1 MLNFSEEEL
10 KQELETL
17 NKEYEQYKN
26 MDLHLDMSRGK
37 PGKEQLDL
45 SQGLLSV
52 LEKNE
57 DCFSQNHTDC
67 RNYGL
72 LDGLPEAKQIFAEIL
87 ELSPEEIIIGGNSS
101 LNIMYDTISRAMLFG
116 VYGGEP
122 WAKSGKIKFLC
133 PAPGYD
139 RHFTLCETFG
149 IEMIPVAMTN
159 AGPDMEAVKK
169 AVESDEQI
177 KGIWCVPK
185 YSNPDGITYT
195 DETVRAFAALNPK
208 AKDFRIFWD
217 NAYAVHFLDE
227 KNDEQLLSLMQEL
240 KKTGKEDMVF
250 MFSST
255 SKISFPGSGISA
267 LGASKNNIEL
277 IKKQMFAQTIGCDK
291 MNQLRHIRYYKN
303 ADGIRAHMSKH
314 AELLK
319 PRFQTVIDALKTELE
334 PLHIAT
340 WHEPKGG
347 YFVSCNLPDGCAK
360 RTVSLLKDAGVIM
373 TAAGATFPY
382 GNDPHDSNIRIAPSF
397 PPVEELKTAMALF
410 CLCAKIA
417 AAEKLLKDKTNK

>member
-1 MLNFSEEEL
+1 
-10 KQELETL
+10 
-17 NKEYEQYKN
+17 
-26 MDLHLDMSRGK
+26 
-37 PGKEQLDL
+37 
-45 SQGLLSV
+45 
-52 LEKNE
+52 
-57 DCFSQNHTDC
+57 
-67 RNYGL
+67 
-72 LDGLPEAKQIFAEIL
+72 
-87 ELSPEEIIIGGNSS
+87 
-101 LNIMYDTISRAMLFG
+101 
-116 VYGGEP
+116 
-122 WAKSGKIKFLC
+122 
-133 PAPGYD
+133 
-139 RHFTLCETFG
+139 
-149 IEMIPVAMTN
+149 
-159 AGPDMEAVKK
+159 
-169 AVESDEQI
+169 
-177 KGIWCVPK
+177 
-185 YSNPDGITYT
+185 
-195 DETVRAFAALNPK
+195 
-208 AKDFRIFWD
+208 
-217 NAYAVHFLDE
+217 
-227 KNDEQLLSLMQEL
+227 MQEL

-319 PRFQTVIDALKTELE
+319 PRFQAVIDALKTELE

-382 GNDPHDSNIRIAPSF
+382 GKDPHDSNIRIAPSF

-417 AAEKLLKDKTNK
+417 AAEKLLKEKTNK

>member
-17 NKEYEQYKN
+17 NKEYEQYKK

-122 WAKSGKIKFLC
+122 WAQSGKIKFLC

-227 KNDEQLLSLMQEL
+227 KNDEKLLSLMQEL

-319 PRFQTVIDALKTELE
+319 PRFQAVIDALKTELE

-417 AAEKLLKDKTNK
+417 AAEKLLKEKTNK

>member
-17 NKEYEQYKN
+17 NKEYEQYKK

-227 KNDEQLLSLMQEL
+227 KNDEKLLSLMQEL

>member
-17 NKEYEQYKN
+17 NKDYEQYKK

-67 RNYGL
+67 RNNGL

-227 KNDEQLLSLMQEL
+227 KNDEKLLSLMQEL

-319 PRFQTVIDALKTELE
+319 PRFQAVIDALKTELE

-417 AAEKLLKDKTNK
+417 AAEKLLKEKTNK

>member
-17 NKEYEQYKN
+17 NKEYEQYKK

-195 DETVRAFAALNPK
+195 DESLCRSQPESERLPYLLGQCLRRA
-208 AKDFRIFWD
+208 
-217 NAYAVHFLDE
+217 
-227 KNDEQLLSLMQEL
+227 LS
-240 KKTGKEDMVF
+240 GRKE
-250 MFSST
+250 
-255 SKISFPGSGISA
+255 
-267 LGASKNNIEL
+267 
-277 IKKQMFAQTIGCDK
+277 
-291 MNQLRHIRYYKN
+291 R
-303 ADGIRAHMSKH
+303 
-314 AELLK
+314 
-319 PRFQTVIDALKTELE
+319 
-334 PLHIAT
+334 
-340 WHEPKGG
+340 
-347 YFVSCNLPDGCAK
+347 
-360 RTVSLLKDAGVIM
+360 
-373 TAAGATFPY
+373 
-382 GNDPHDSNIRIAPSF
+382 
-397 PPVEELKTAMALF
+397 
-410 CLCAKIA
+410 
-417 AAEKLLKDKTNK
+417 

>member
-17 NKEYEQYKN
+17 NKEYEQYKK

-72 LDGLPEAKQIFAEIL
+72 LDGLPEAKQNFAEIL
-87 ELSPEEIIIGGNSS
+87 ELSPEEIILGGNSS

-122 WAKSGKIKFLC
+122 WAQSGKIKFLC

-227 KNDEQLLSLMQEL
+227 KNDEKLLSLMQEL

-319 PRFQTVIDALKTELE
+319 PRFQAVIDALKTELE

-397 PPVEELKTAMALF
+397 PPVEELKT
-410 CLCAKIA
+410 
-417 AAEKLLKDKTNK
+417 NK

>member
-17 NKEYEQYKN
+17 NKEYEQYKK

-227 KNDEQLLSLMQEL
+227 KNDEKLLSLMQEL

-319 PRFQTVIDALKTELE
+319 PRFQAVIDALKTELE

-360 RTVSLLKDAGVIM
+360 RTVSLLKDAGGIM

-417 AAEKLLKDKTNK
+417 AAEKLLKEKTNK

>member
-17 NKEYEQYKN
+17 NKEYEQYKK

-227 KNDEQLLSLMQEL
+227 KNDEKLLSLMQEL

-319 PRFQTVIDALKTELE
+319 PRFQAVIDALKTELE

-417 AAEKLLKDKTNK
+417 AAEKLLKEKTNK